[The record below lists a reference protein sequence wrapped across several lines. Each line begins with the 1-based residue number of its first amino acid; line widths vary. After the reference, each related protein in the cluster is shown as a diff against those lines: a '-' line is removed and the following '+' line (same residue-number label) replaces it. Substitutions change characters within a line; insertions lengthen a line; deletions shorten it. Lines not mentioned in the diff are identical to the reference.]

1 MKNKITIHLNK
12 NSPWVHMEL
21 EFDISGIAGKLVKYL
36 VYLSKKKRK
45 KKRKEILLIGCPN
58 TK

>member
-1 MKNKITIHLNK
+1 
-12 NSPWVHMEL
+12 MEL